1 MKLVKW
7 YDEDG
12 FLRQVYARDDDSEE
26 VARETGLA
34 HEPPDLSEM
43 DWAEVQRDL
52 HNLLIERGLITW
64 LDVQKAGNGL
74 MNAVNTVMKRRIIA
88 LYRKKVE

>member
-12 FLRQVYARDDDSEE
+12 FLRQVYGRDNDSEE
-26 VARETGLA
+26 VARETGVV
-34 HEPPDLSEM
+34 HEPPDLSEI
-43 DWAEVQRDL
+43 DWHEVQKEL
-52 HNLLIERGLITW
+52 HNLLTQRGLITW
-64 LDVQKAGNGL
+64 LDVQQNGNGL
-74 MNAVNTVMKRRIIA
+74 MNAVKTVMKRRIIA

>member
-12 FLRQVYARDDDSEE
+12 FLRQVYARDHDSEE
-26 VARETGLA
+26 VARETGVV
-34 HEPPDLSEM
+34 HEPPDLSEI
-43 DWAEVQRDL
+43 DWEGVQRDL
-52 HNLLIERGLITW
+52 HNLLVQRGLITW
-64 LDVQKAGNGL
+64 ADVQKHDNEL
-74 MNAVNTVMKRRIIA
+74 LSAVKTVMKRQIIA